1 MPRRAL
7 LAAMIVASLAAARPA
22 LADCDGARSFVRGAG
37 DRAVALTEAARAGVL
52 WTEIERAGREA
63 GIGHVGADAVSHL
76 SPLAR

>member
-1 MPRRAL
+1 
-7 LAAMIVASLAAARPA
+7 V
-22 LADCDGARSFVRGAG
+22 
-37 DRAVALTEAARAGVL
+37 LTEAVRAAVL